1 MAQRQGSST
10 PGAVPMGRH
19 DDRDGSIM
27 ITAQGC
33 IEDLLSE
40 LRVLG
45 ERELLALAEH
55 GRAAEEPP
63 AFTGR
68 CLEPA
73 YLTAIASGIWSAED
87 EQRLDA
93 AFERVETAALRRVAR
108 RHRRGLRTALRSTT
122 LSVCTAGLPLA
133 DWTERRVQLARAWES
148 VVGPLPEP
156 SRSLA

>member
-1 MAQRQGSST
+1 
-10 PGAVPMGRH
+10 
-19 DDRDGSIM
+19 M

-33 IEDLLSE
+33 IEDLLDE

-55 GRAAEEPP
+55 GRADEQPP

-73 YLTAIASGIWSAED
+73 YLTAVASGIWSAED
-87 EQRLDA
+87 EQRLEA

-108 RHRRGLRTALRSTT
+108 RHRRGLRTALRSAT

-133 DWTERRVQLARAWES
+133 EWTERRTRLARAWES
-148 VVGPLPEP
+148 VVGPLPELRP
-156 SRSLA
+156 ATV